1 MKNSFL
7 EVPSPP
13 LQCDLCAAIFN
24 QGVIYTGGGIGGRM
38 GEVGGGG
45 GGGHMHALL
54 WREKCT
60 QSLMHQFH
68 ILLSE
73 RAFQ

>member
-13 LQCDLCAAIFN
+13 LQCDLCTAIFN
-24 QGVIYTGGGIGGRM
+24 QGVIYTGGGIGVRM

-45 GGGHMHALL
+45 GGTHACTVMA
-54 WREKCT
+54 REVYAVTHASFSHCT
-60 QSLMHQFH
+60 V
-68 ILLSE
+68 
-73 RAFQ
+73 